1 MLLAGGA
8 DSWLYQRLERNISAS
23 DIDDMLGGDRPA
35 SLSPGAKNI
44 LLVGSDSRDGTNAK
58 YGNDLTTMQLDTLTA
73 LHIAADRKW
82 GAIVSLPRD
91 YWVEVPACD
100 RGDGTRSAPRHFKIN
115 SAFTIGGAKGDVG
128 GAAVCTI
135 KTVEH
140 NAGLRIDHFI
150 TLDFQGFKGTV
161 NALGGIE
168 VCLRQAI
175 HDVKAHLDLDSGCQI
190 AKDEKALGYVRTR
203 YSVGDGSDIGR
214 TRRQQEFLQAMAAK
228 AREKLTSPGDV
239 YGFLD
244 SATKSVTTDNAL
256 AGIRPLSGLAS
267 KLRDI
272 PKGRLTFVT
281 VPNHPRG
288 VEIPTDRANISWQH
302 PQTHILFSALA
313 KDEEITNSR
322 LAATPSVAAGSVQVP
337 VLNGTGKP
345 GMAAA
350 VAAQLRSA
358 GYTVTGIGNAPR
370 IAEHT
375 RVTHPPT
382 GLEVQ
387 AEALASHLKTAV
399 SPETDPSAAPRMI
412 TLTVGSDYS
421 GLFG

>member
-1 MLLAGGA
+1 MLLAAGAGG
-8 DSWLYQRLERNISAS
+8 WLYQRLEGNISAS

-44 LLVGSDSRDGTNAK
+44 VLVGSDSRDGANAK
-58 YGNDLTTMQLDTLTA
+58 YGKGLATMQSDTLMV

-82 GAIVSLPRD
+82 GAVVSLPRD
-91 YWVEVPACD
+91 SWVEVPACD
-100 RGDGTRSAPRHFKIN
+100 RGDGTPSAPRHFKIN
-115 SAFTIGGAKGDVG
+115 SAFAIGGAKGDVG
-128 GAAVCTI
+128 GAAACTI

-140 NAGLRIDHFI
+140 NTGLRIDHFI
-150 TLDFQGFKGTV
+150 TLDFQGFKGMV

-168 VCLRQAI
+168 VCPQQAI
-175 HDVKAHLDLDSGCQI
+175 HDVKAHLDLDAGCQI
-190 AKDEKALGYVRTR
+190 VKDEKALGYVRTR

-214 TRRQQEFLQAMAAK
+214 IGRQQEFMQALAAK
-228 AREKLTSPGDV
+228 AQEQLTSPGDV

-256 AGIRPLSGLAS
+256 AGIRPLYGLAS
-267 KLRDI
+267 ELRDI
-272 PKGRLTFVT
+272 PKDRLTFVT
-281 VPNHPRG
+281 VPNYPRE
-288 VEIPTDRANISWQH
+288 VDIPTDRATVSWQY
-302 PQTHILFSALA
+302 PQTHTLFSALA
-313 KDEEITNSR
+313 KDEEITKTR
-322 LAATPSVAAGSVQVP
+322 LASAPSVAAGSVQVLVP
-337 VLNGTGKP
+337 NGTGKP
-345 GMAAA
+345 GAAAA

-382 GLEVQ
+382 GLEAH
-387 AEALASHLKTAV
+387 AEALVSRPKTAA
-399 SPETDPSAAPRMI
+399 SPETDPSAAPRVI